1 MSERGRPAGILK
13 EEHAAVLAKLQ
24 ALENLLGRLADREA
38 VRLDLRELGEFF
50 ARDFWLHF
58 DKEEYGLFVELG
70 RYVPRHA
77 GPLQMMLDEHVDL
90 RNLHEVFNQS
100 LADYLAAN
108 DTPLTRETMRRTGLG
123 FIAALRSH
131 IEKEDG
137 MILTLANA
145 HLTPAEEERVVL
157 IYGQIEAAAAARLAP
172 GCA

>member
-1 MSERGRPAGILK
+1 MSERGRPAEILK
-13 EEHAAVLAKLQ
+13 EEHAVVLGKLR
-24 ALENLLGRLADREA
+24 ALEDLLGRLGERAA
-38 VRLDLRELGEFF
+38 VTPDLRELGAFF

-58 DKEEYGLFVELG
+58 DKEEYALFVELG

-90 RNLHEVFNQS
+90 RTLREVFDQV
-100 LADYLAAN
+100 LADYFAGN
-108 DTPLTRETMRRTGLG
+108 DPPLTRETMQRTGRG

-145 HLTPAEEERVVL
+145 HLTPAEEDRVVL
-157 IYGQIEAAAAARLAP
+157 LFGQITAA
-172 GCA
+172 

>member
-1 MSERGRPAGILK
+1 MNERGRPAGILK
-13 EEHAAVLAKLQ
+13 EEHTAVQVKLR
-24 ALENLLGRLADREA
+24 ALEDLLGRLDERE
-38 VRLDLRELGEFF
+38 VVTPGLRELGRFF

-58 DKEEYGLFVELG
+58 DKEEYALFVELG

-90 RNLHEVFNQS
+90 RNLHEVFDQA
-100 LADYLAAN
+100 LADYLARH
-108 DTPLTRETMRRTGLG
+108 DTPLTRETMRRTGLA

-145 HLTPAEEERVVL
+145 HLTPAEEDRVVM
-157 IYGQIEAAAAARLAP
+157 IYGQIEAAAARRPAPRLA
-172 GCA
+172 